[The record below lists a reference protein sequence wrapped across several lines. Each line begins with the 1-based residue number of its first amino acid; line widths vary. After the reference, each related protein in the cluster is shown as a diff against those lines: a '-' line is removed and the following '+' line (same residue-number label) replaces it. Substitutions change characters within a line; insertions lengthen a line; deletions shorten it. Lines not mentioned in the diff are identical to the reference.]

1 MIGKRLKELRKETRW
16 LQQEMAEKLGISVKH
31 YSQLE
36 RNKAQPSMGLLQRI
50 ADVFKVKVPDLY
62 EEVPAEQ
69 LEQETQATGPAL
81 GAGKNQRV
89 LFKDLA
95 PQLAAATT
103 NLALHLDQLDDAQ
116 VDQVLRS
123 GMELVNMAAI
133 VHLDVKNA

>member
-1 MIGKRLKELRKETRW
+1 MIGKRLKELRKDKRW
-16 LQQEMAEKLGISVKH
+16 LQQEMAERLGISVKH

-50 ADVFKVKVPDLY
+50 ADVFKVKVPELY
-62 EEVPAEQ
+62 ETAPAEEA
-69 LEQETQATGPAL
+69 EQALQAKGPGL

-103 NLALHLDQLDDAQ
+103 NLALHLDQLDDVQ
-116 VDQVLRS
+116 VEQALRC
-123 GMELVNMAAI
+123 GMELVNMAAVI
-133 VHLDVKNA
+133 HEDG